1 MQKRNNDNHKF
12 NKFRKYES
20 IENDSSRYGVAV
32 SGMNI
37 YNSQKEGEMSDVL
50 LANVDALANNEIGNR
65 EDCDPIDDMC
75 SMLVIYP
82 DNHYGEDIII
92 GMKKKPGWL

>member
-1 MQKRNNDNHKF
+1 MIIINLTNL
-12 NKFRKYES
+12 
-20 IENDSSRYGVAV
+20 ENMKVLKMTVLAMVVAV

-82 DNHYGEDIII
+82 DNHYGDDIII